1 MKHPKGFLLATILL
15 VMLLVP
21 TGSFAQEHCGA
32 TYTVQPGD
40 SMAKIAKRCGTSLDF
55 LLLVNPQL
63 ENPRLIYPGQEI
75 NIPES
80 EDIISKSNQNHL
92 AVTTHPVV
100 GTDERWIDIDI
111 SEQTLRAFEGDE
123 LVRTFRVSTGTWRHP
138 TVIGQFN
145 IWIKFRHD
153 DMRGPG
159 YFFEDVPYTMYFHES
174 YGIHGTY
181 WHNKFGTPM
190 SHGCV
195 NLKIKDA
202 AWLFEFASVGTL
214 VYVHE

>member
-1 MKHPKGFLLATILL
+1 MKHPKRFLFATILL
-15 VMLLVP
+15 VMLFVP
-21 TGSFAQEHCGA
+21 TTSLAQEHCGA

-40 SMAKIAKRCGTSLDF
+40 YMAKIAKRCGISLDF
-55 LLLVNPQL
+55 LLLLNPQL

-80 EDIISKSNQNHL
+80 KDMTSKSNHNHL
-92 AVTTHPVV
+92 AAAVHPLV
-100 GTDERWIDIDI
+100 GADERWIDIDI
-111 SEQTLRAFEGDE
+111 SEQTLRAFEGDQ
-123 LVRTFRVSTGTWRHP
+123 LVQTFSVSTGTWHHP

-159 YFFEDVPYTMYFHES
+159 YFFEDVPYTMYFHKG

-181 WHNKFGTPM
+181 WHNNFGTPM

-195 NLKIKDA
+195 NMKIKDA
-202 AWLFEFASVGTL
+202 AWLFEFASLGTM
-214 VYVHE
+214 VNVHE